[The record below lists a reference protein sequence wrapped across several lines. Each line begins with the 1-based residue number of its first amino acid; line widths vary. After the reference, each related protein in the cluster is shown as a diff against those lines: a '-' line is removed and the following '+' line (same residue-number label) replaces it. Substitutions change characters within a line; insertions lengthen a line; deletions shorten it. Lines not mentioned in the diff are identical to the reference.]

1 LEAIFYQKKVKAEKR
16 AIKTTAVVTGAAAKN
31 VKRAIGA

>member
-1 LEAIFYQKKVKAEKR
+1 LEAIFYQKKVKAENAQLKP
-16 AIKTTAVVTGAAAKN
+16 TAVVTGAAAKN